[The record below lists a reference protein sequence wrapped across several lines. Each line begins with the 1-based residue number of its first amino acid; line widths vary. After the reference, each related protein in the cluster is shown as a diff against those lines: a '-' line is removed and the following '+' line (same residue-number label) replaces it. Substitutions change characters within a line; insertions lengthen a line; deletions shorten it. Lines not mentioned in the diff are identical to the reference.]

1 MILLLNMIM
10 EKPASNKFSFNQ
22 RLRSFGFAIKGII
35 AMFKDQHNFWIQCA
49 VAIAVIILG
58 LLLNIGTTEW
68 LFISLS
74 IGFVLTAE
82 MFNSVIE
89 KLVDLVSP
97 EFNKKAG
104 LIKDIAAGAVL
115 IAAITSAVIGLLIF
129 VPRILQLL

>member
-1 MILLLNMIM
+1 MK
-10 EKPASNKFSFNQ
+10 KPASKIFSLKQ
-22 RLRSFGFAIKGII
+22 RLRSFGFALKGIV
-35 AMFKDQHNFWIQCA
+35 AMFKDQHNFWIQCVA
-49 VAIAVIILG
+49 AIAVIVLG
-58 LLLNIGTTEW
+58 LVLNINNTEW
-68 LFISLS
+68 LFVTLS

-104 LIKDIAAGAVL
+104 LIKDMAAGAVL